1 MIRDSLETIDRALL
15 ANTSGGGPSLGD
27 RQNPSAPPLQR
38 STPPSFSQSQ
48 SSWGGMD
55 AGMVK
60 MPSNPNVDLGGAMH
74 PMGIGNGGFAG
85 ALDI

>member
-1 MIRDSLETIDRALL
+1 MTKLETIDRALL
-15 ANTSGGGPSLGD
+15 ANTTGGGPSLGD
-27 RQNPSAPPLQR
+27 RQNPSAPPLKMD
-38 STPPSFSQSQ
+38 TPPSFGQAQ

-60 MPSNPNVDLGGAMH
+60 QPANPNMDLGGSM
-74 PMGIGNGGFAG
+74 PPIGLGGGGGG